1 MLAKDIAAKQLLLEA
16 LAGGAA
22 GADAAEIQ
30 ALVEEV
36 QAEGGGEEAPA
47 ASPLALGKWRLVW
60 STQGHTANPLQ
71 KALANQA
78 RLLPACLPACLPPC
92 LPACLPA

>member
-1 MLAKDIAAKQLLLEA
+1 MQGTLFVLSKDPSPKQLLLEA

-22 GADAAEIQ
+22 GADASEVQ
-30 ALVEEV
+30 ALVEDV
-36 QAEGGGEEAPA
+36 QAGGGGVEAPA

-60 STQGHTANPLQ
+60 SSQGPTANPLQ

-78 RLLPACLPACLPPC
+78 RLPACLFWLLHVHCR
-92 LPACLPA
+92 